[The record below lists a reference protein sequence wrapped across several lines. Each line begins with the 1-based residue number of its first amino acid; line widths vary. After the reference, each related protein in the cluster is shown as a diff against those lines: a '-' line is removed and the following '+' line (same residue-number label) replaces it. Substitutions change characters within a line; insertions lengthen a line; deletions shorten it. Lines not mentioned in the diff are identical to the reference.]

1 MTTTKIITAPNGSL
15 MRAAHI
21 VSVSPLFESPDL
33 GTDAF
38 AVYTVG
44 SEEPF
49 VFAAPDK
56 GAGRKNADAR
66 KKETA
71 ALHQQF
77 IDQWIVSL
85 DGSPYFKN

>member
-1 MTTTKIITAPNGSL
+1 

-21 VSVSPLFESPDL
+21 VSVSPLFESDVL

-49 VFAAPDK
+49 VFCAPDQGGGPK
-56 GAGRKNADAR
+56 SAERRKR
-66 KKETA
+66 ETA
-71 ALHQQF
+71 ELHQQF
-77 IDQWIVSL
+77 INQWIVSL
-85 DGSPYFKN
+85 DNTTYLKN